1 MQKVKITRN
10 NIIVL
15 LSIILITLCL
25 FIKINDSYRQVKEE
39 CREQKEID
47 KLINDKNQDYIVNN
61 INLSSNISKT
71 NVNKYNYIA
80 VLEIPKIGLKKGLV
94 MATKNFKSINY
105 AVSIDNNS
113 KFPDE
118 IGNFILYAHSGNSK
132 ISYFDN
138 IKKLTNNDIVKV
150 YYKNVW
156 YTYQIFGKYEIT
168 KGTNLKI
175 FSDNEN
181 KYITLVTCSQEDKS
195 KQIILLGKEK

>member
-1 MQKVKITRN
+1 MRKVKITRN

-15 LSIILITLCL
+15 LSIILITICL

-39 CREQKEID
+39 QNEQNAINELID
-47 KLINDKNQDYIVNN
+47 NKVDTTIENKVKLNHNMNN
-61 INLSSNISKT
+61 KT
-71 NVNKYNYIA
+71 NNKYNYIA
-80 VLEIPKIGLKKGLV
+80 VLEIPKIGLKRGLV

-113 KFPDE
+113 KFPDK

-132 ISYFDN
+132 MSYFDN
-138 IKKLTNNDIVKV
+138 IKKLTNNDVVKV
-150 YYKNVW
+150 YYENVW
-156 YTYQIFGKYEIT
+156 YTYQIFDKYEIT

-175 FSDNEN
+175 YNDSEN

>member
-1 MQKVKITRN
+1 MRKVKITRN

-15 LSIILITLCL
+15 LSIILITICL

-39 CREQKEID
+39 RNEQNAINELID
-47 KLINDKNQDYIVNN
+47 KKVDTTIENKVKLSRNMNN
-61 INLSSNISKT
+61 KT
-71 NVNKYNYIA
+71 NNKYNYIA
-80 VLEIPKIGLKKGLV
+80 VLETPKIGLKRGLV

-132 ISYFDN
+132 MSYFDN
-138 IKKLTNNDIVKV
+138 IKKLTNNDVVKV
-150 YYKNVW
+150 YYENVW
-156 YTYQIFGKYEIT
+156 YTYQIFDKYEIT

-175 FSDNEN
+175 YNDGKN

-195 KQIILLGKEK
+195 KQIILLGKEG